1 MKDLKSGIEHLKQAK
16 AHMSK
21 ANGIMSNCIS
31 KLKSLEEENV
41 RLKTEIAII
50 QPEDAYMKMPLDV
63 DGVPIRVGDA
73 VYFESEVA
81 KVCGMRWDGA
91 SWSLSLRDRAED
103 TASSRC
109 RLVPTAELIG
119 ADGVPIGV
127 GDIVYRDDDPEP
139 LQVDLIYAGSM
150 GYCTVRLKDGA
161 GIYTSA
167 DAPRLSHRKPEPLEP
182 EPADSWEKLEEDA
195 AKEVCAYAGA
205 PFSIVNQDRYSCTGC
220 RFDDCS
226 SRKTSCW
233 LQMNSELMARA
244 KKLAGIEEE
253 AQR

>member
-1 MKDLKSGIEHLKQAK
+1 MEDLRSGIEHLKQAK

-31 KLKSLEEENV
+31 KLKFLEEENV
-41 RLKTEIAII
+41 ELKAEIAII
-50 QPEDAYMKMPLDV
+50 QPEDAYMKLPLDV
-63 DGVPIRVGDA
+63 DGAAIHVGDA

-91 SWSLSLRDRAED
+91 SWSLSLHDRAED

-109 RLVPTAELIG
+109 RLVPTAALIG

-127 GDIVYRDDDPEP
+127 GDIVYRDDTPEP

-150 GYCTVRLKDGA
+150 GYCTVRFKDSA

-167 DAPRLSHRKPEPLEP
+167 DAPRLSHKKPEPP
-182 EPADSWEKLEEDA
+182 DSWEKLEEDVMKA
-195 AKEVCAYAGA
+195 TTCLYFGDVESTVKCW
-205 PFSIVNQDRYSCTGC
+205 
-220 RFDDCS
+220 DCPHGFEQS
-226 SRKTSCW
+226 GTPCW
-233 LQMNSELMARA
+233 KNEYIGILKRA

-253 AQR
+253 AVE

>member
-1 MKDLKSGIEHLKQAK
+1 MEDLRRGIEHLKQAK
-16 AHMSK
+16 AHMSE
-21 ANGIMSNCIS
+21 ANGIMSDCIS

-127 GDIVYRDDDPEP
+127 GDIVYRDADPEP

-150 GYCTVRLKDGA
+150 GYCAVRLKDGA

-167 DAPRLSHRKPEPLEP
+167 DAPRLSHKKPEPLEP
-182 EPADSWEKLEEDA
+182 EPDDSWEKLEEDA
-195 AKEVCAYAGA
+195 
-205 PFSIVNQDRYSCTGC
+205 NL
-220 RFDDCS
+220 S
-226 SRKTSCW
+226 SRDYCEEHR
-233 LQMNSELMARA
+233 LEECDCNMRVHLLARA

-253 AQR
+253 EQR

>member
-1 MKDLKSGIEHLKQAK
+1 MEDLRSGIEHLKQAK
-16 AHMSK
+16 AHMSE
-21 ANGIMSNCIS
+21 ANGIMSDCIS
-31 KLKSLEEENV
+31 KLKSIEEENV

-127 GDIVYRDDDPEP
+127 GDIVYRDADPEP

-150 GYCTVRLKDGA
+150 GYCAVRLKDGA
-161 GIYTSA
+161 GIYASA
-167 DAPRLSHRKPEPLEP
+167 DAPRLSHKKPEPLEP
-182 EPADSWEKLEEDA
+182 EPDDSWEKLEEDA
-195 AKEVCAYAGA
+195 
-205 PFSIVNQDRYSCTGC
+205 NL
-220 RFDDCS
+220 S
-226 SRKTSCW
+226 SRDYCEEHR
-233 LQMNSELMARA
+233 LEECDYNMRVHLLARA

-253 AQR
+253 EQR